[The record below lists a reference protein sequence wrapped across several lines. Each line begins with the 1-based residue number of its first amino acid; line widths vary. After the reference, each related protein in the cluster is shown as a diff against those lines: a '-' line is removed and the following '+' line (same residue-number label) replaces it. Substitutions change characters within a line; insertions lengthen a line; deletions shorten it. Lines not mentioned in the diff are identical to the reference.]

1 MRLIN
6 KIINKIVNKIT
17 KRQEKKW
24 YAEVSEYEGT
34 ADILFV
40 NGCELEHPF
49 RYRVLHQKEQL
60 EKVGYSCHWVYIKQI
75 NRLNVE
81 NMVKIIK
88 L

>member
-34 ADILFV
+34 ADILLSMDV
-40 NGCELEHPF
+40 N
-49 RYRVLHQKEQL
+49 
-60 EKVGYSCHWVYIKQI
+60 
-75 NRLNVE
+75 
-81 NMVKIIK
+81 
-88 L
+88 